1 MLAAITSIIPTANR
15 AVVLQKTLK
24 SLALQE
30 IQPAEIII
38 IDASDD
44 GETEKMCSESIPGL
58 GSSIIYKRARQ
69 KGAATQRNQGLEKIT
84 NQVIFFLDDDII
96 LEAGCVEK
104 LWNVL
109 QSDNNIGAVN
119 AMITNQ
125 QYHKPGKLTKFM
137 YRLMSG
143 KDMLTYAGKCIGPAW
158 NLLPE
163 DNSQLPEYNEVEW
176 LNTTC
181 TLYREEA
188 LPSPPFPAPFKGY
201 SLMEDLALSLEVGKK
216 WKLYNVR
223 NAKIF
228 HNSQTGDH
236 KTNVSALSEMELLNR
251 HYIMVRIL
259 GRSSFSYYCKLFL
272 FELFGITV
280 VLTTA
285 AGWKNL
291 IPVSWGKLKAMRTI
305 FFTKNQYE

>member
-1 MLAAITSIIPTANR
+1 MLAAIISIIPTANR
-15 AVVLQKTLK
+15 AVVLQKTLE

-44 GETEKMCSESIPGL
+44 GETEKMCNVSIPGL
-58 GSSIIYKRARQ
+58 GSSITYKRAHQ
-69 KGAATQRNQGLEKIT
+69 KGAACQRNQGLEENK
-84 NQVIFFLDDDII
+84 NSFVFFLDDDII
-96 LEAGCVEK
+96 LEKGCVER
-104 LWNVL
+104 LWNCL
-109 QSDNNIGAVN
+109 NSDNRIGAVN

-125 QYHKPGKLTKFM
+125 QYHSPGKITRFM
-137 YRLMSG
+137 YRIMSG
-143 KDMLTYAGKCIGPAW
+143 EDLLTYAGKCIGPAW

-163 DNSQLPEYNEVEW
+163 DNPQLPVCNEVEW

-181 TLYREEA
+181 TLYRMDA
-188 LPSPPFPAPFKGY
+188 LPNPPFPVQFKGY
-201 SLMEDLALSLEVGKK
+201 SLMEDLALSLEVAKK
-216 WKLYNVR
+216 WKLFNVR

-228 HNSQTGDH
+228 HNSQPGEH
-236 KTNVSALSEMELLNR
+236 KTGMIALSEMELLNR
-251 HYIMVRIL
+251 HYIMVKIL

-272 FELFGITV
+272 FELFGMTI

-291 IPVSWGKLKAMRTI
+291 IPVCWGKLKAMWTI
-305 FFTKNQYE
+305 LLKNNKYE

>member
-1 MLAAITSIIPTANR
+1 M
-15 AVVLQKTLK
+15 KTLE

-38 IDASDD
+38 IDASDNC
-44 GETEKMCSESIPGL
+44 ETEKLCSATIPGL
-58 GSSIIYKRARQ
+58 SSTVIYKKARQ
-69 KGAATQRNQGLEKIT
+69 KGAASQRNQGLEEIL

-96 LEAGCVEK
+96 LEKGCVER
-104 LWNVL
+104 LWNCL

-125 QYHKPGKLTKFM
+125 QYHAPGKLTAFM

-143 KDMLTYAGKCIGPAW
+143 KELLTYAGKCIGPAW

-163 DNSQLPEYNEVEW
+163 DDPLLPECNEVEW

-181 TLYREEA
+181 TLYRTEA
-188 LPSPPFPAPFKGY
+188 LPNPPFPVQFKGY
-201 SLMEDLALSLEVGKK
+201 SLMEDLALSLQVGKK
-216 WKLYNVR
+216 WKLFNVR

-228 HNSQTGDH
+228 HNSQPGDH
-236 KTNVSALSEMELLNR
+236 KTDRSVISEMELLNR
-251 HYIMVRIL
+251 HFIMVKIM
-259 GRSSFSYYCKLFL
+259 GRSSFSYYFKLFL

-280 VLTTA
+280 VLNTA
-285 AGWKNL
+285 TGWKNL
-291 IPVSWGKLKAMRTI
+291 IPVFWGKLKALRII
-305 FFTKNQYE
+305 FFTKNEYA